1 MNQYNQPYSQ
11 TDRLAEAPLYLSP
24 LMGASIKGD
33 TSSLFC
39 QAAVANGY
47 LTDDQML
54 HAAIRYQLT
63 TSDDGGVIFWQA
75 DRQGKVRDGKI
86 MFYRDD
92 CHRDHDHT
100 PDWIVSRMRR
110 QHLSIP
116 ADHKSEHCLFG
127 LHLLSPDF
135 YPQVGNAPKT
145 VAIVEAEK
153 TAVICSELFPDYL
166 WMASGG
172 LTELNVSKLMPLE
185 DLQLILF
192 PDTDPEGTA
201 YRRWHEV
208 AEAASDVF
216 GHPVTISSLLEQR
229 ATPAQKAAKIDLIEF
244 LDLGHPADPPSDLLT
259 FI

>member
-1 MNQYNQPYSQ
+1 
-11 TDRLAEAPLYLSP
+11 
-24 LMGASIKGD
+24 MGASIKGD

-153 TAVICSELFPDYL
+153 TAVICSELFPVYL

-172 LTELNVSKLMPLE
+172 LTELNVSKLMPLAMSE
-185 DLQLILF
+185 
-192 PDTDPEGTA
+192 
-201 YRRWHEV
+201 
-208 AEAASDVF
+208 
-216 GHPVTISSLLEQR
+216 
-229 ATPAQKAAKIDLIEF
+229 
-244 LDLGHPADPPSDLLT
+244 
-259 FI
+259 